1 MLKKFEACED
11 KLMRIGID
19 ARFLG
24 PKGIGLGR
32 YVFEL
37 IVNLEKIDKKNEYII
52 FLRAENFD
60 FYNPKNKNFKKKIAD
75 VSWYSLKEQLLLPPI
90 IAKERLDL
98 LHVPHFNI
106 PIFYP
111 GKIIVTIH
119 DIIKSEFASL
129 SATTR
134 SSIIYF
140 LKHLAYE
147 LILKIAIFRS
157 RHVFVP
163 SNDVAQKLI
172 DKFKISKEKIS
183 VTYESSSFKQ
193 VNLNGERILKKYKIK
208 KPYLIYVGNAYPHKN
223 LEGIFAALK
232 ILTDQKIDIRLINP
246 CPRDVFYKRLTRKA
260 KELGLSDKVI
270 LPGFVPDDDLIALYQ
285 EAAAF
290 VTATFSEGFG
300 IPGLEA
306 MSLGTPVVCSDIPIL
321 REIYGDAALFFDP
334 KNPKDIAEKV
344 NLILTDIRL
353 KQKLILKGKVQVKK
367 YSWQKM
373 AKETLRVYKEVLSRW
388 K

>member
-1 MLKKFEACED
+1 
-11 KLMRIGID
+11 MRIGID

-37 IVNLEKIDKKNEYII
+37 IKNLERIDKENEYII
-52 FLRAENFD
+52 FLRTENFD
-60 FYNPKNKNFKKKIAD
+60 FYKPKNKNFKKKIAD
-75 VSWYSLKEQLLLPPI
+75 VPWYSVKEQLLLPPI
-90 IAKERLDL
+90 FARERLDL
-98 LHVPHFNI
+98 LHVPHFNV

-111 GKIIVTIH
+111 GKIVVTIH

-134 SSIIYF
+134 SPVIYF

-157 RHVFVP
+157 CHIFVP
-163 SNDVAQKLI
+163 SNDVAQKLAN
-172 DKFKISKEKIS
+172 KFKIPKGKIS

-193 VNLNGERILKKYKIK
+193 VNLDAGRILKKYKIE

-223 LEGIFAALK
+223 LEGVFDALK
-232 ILTDQKIDIRLINP
+232 ILTERKRDIRLINP
-246 CPRDVFYKRLTRKA
+246 CPRDVFYERLTQKA
-260 KELGLSDKVI
+260 KELGLEKNVI
-270 LPGFVPDDDLIALYQ
+270 LPGFVSDDDLVVLYQ
-285 EAAAF
+285 ESRAF
-290 VTATFSEGFG
+290 VTATLSEGFG

-334 KNPKDIAEKV
+334 KNLKDIAEKID
-344 NLILTDIRL
+344 LILADT
-353 KQKLILKGKVQVKK
+353 KLREELIKKGKIQVKK

-373 AKETLRVYKEVLSRW
+373 AHQTLTVYQKIC
-388 K
+388 

>member
-1 MLKKFEACED
+1 
-11 KLMRIGID
+11 MRIGID

-37 IVNLEKIDKKNEYII
+37 IVSLEKIDKKNEYII

-60 FYNPKNKNFKKKIAD
+60 FYKPKNRNFKKRIAD
-75 VSWYSLKEQLLLPPI
+75 VPWYSAKEQLFLPF
-90 IAKERLDL
+90 AFGKEKLDI

-111 GKIIVTIH
+111 GKIVVTIH

-134 SSIIYF
+134 SPIIYF

-147 LILKIAIFRS
+147 LVLKVAIFRS
-157 RHVFVP
+157 CHVFVP
-163 SNDVAQKLI
+163 SNDVAGKLVN
-172 DKFKISKEKIS
+172 KFKIPKEKIS
-183 VTYESSSFKQ
+183 VTYESSSFKR
-193 VNLNGERILKKYKIK
+193 VSLDGSRILKKYKIR

-223 LEGIFAALK
+223 LEGIFNALK
-232 ILTDQKIDIRLINP
+232 ILTEQKRDVRLINP
-246 CPRDVFYKRLTRKA
+246 CPRDVFYERLTQKA
-260 KELGLSDKVI
+260 KELGLENKVI

-285 EAAAF
+285 ESQAF
-290 VTATFSEGFG
+290 VTATLSEGFG

-306 MSLGTPVVCSDIPIL
+306 MSLGTPVVCSNIPIF
-321 REIYGDAALFFDP
+321 REIYGNAALFFDP
-334 KNPKDIAEKV
+334 KNPKDIAGKI
-344 NLILTDIRL
+344 NLILTDN
-353 KQKLILKGKVQVKK
+353 KLREELIQKGKEQVKK
-367 YSWQKM
+367 YSWEKM
-373 AKETLRVYKEVLSRW
+373 ARQTLGVYQKIC
-388 K
+388 